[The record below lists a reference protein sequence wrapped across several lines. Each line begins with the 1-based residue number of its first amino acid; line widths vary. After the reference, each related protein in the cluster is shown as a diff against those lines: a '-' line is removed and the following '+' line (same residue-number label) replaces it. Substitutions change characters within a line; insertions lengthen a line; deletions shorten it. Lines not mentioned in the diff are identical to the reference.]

1 MSHPPGTISL
11 ETRHLAASGEGESNG
26 PQQQRFRRR
35 ESRDINSVVVH
46 LGVFYLGSIL
56 ALSMLMATSAY
67 SGSQSPFVTALGYR
81 RAVARGDAHAVD
93 FRLPGA
99 PVTTWIC
106 TVSLVAV
113 ALYVMPDFSSAN
125 WYYTLVAGVLML
137 VGTNVGYEIGRRR
150 LARNG
155 LPDLGE
161 GADD

>member
-1 MSHPPGTISL
+1 MP
-11 ETRHLAASGEGESNG
+11 RA
-26 PQQQRFRRR
+26 
-35 ESRDINSVVVH
+35 INSVVVH

-106 TVSLVAV
+106 IVSLVAV
-113 ALYVMPDFSSAN
+113 ALCVMLDFSSAN
-125 WYYTLVAGVLML
+125 
-137 VGTNVGYEIGRRR
+137 
-150 LARNG
+150 
-155 LPDLGE
+155 
-161 GADD
+161 